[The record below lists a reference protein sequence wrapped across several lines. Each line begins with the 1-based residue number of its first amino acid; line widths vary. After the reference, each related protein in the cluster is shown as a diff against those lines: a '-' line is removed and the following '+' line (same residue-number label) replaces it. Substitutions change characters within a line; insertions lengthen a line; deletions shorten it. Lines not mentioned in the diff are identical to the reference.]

1 MVVQITPIS
10 FEYDLKALFSALYPE
25 AMCVFYVNE
34 SELIEKDMDPSL
46 LFVKWQ
52 LVADSE
58 KVSVKYSENQWMI
71 GEEAKNKGLGE
82 SVQRA
87 KLLEDYPRFLA
98 PNDEMKLKR
107 LQKRL
112 LKLLAYEIYLSR
124 GGRPLPWGTLTGI
137 RPTKILLDFCRHY
150 GLKENEMAEEM
161 RSLYG
166 VSEEKIQLMIQ
177 VVAMEYPIL
186 QRNEEDEVS
195 VYVGIP
201 FCPTR
206 CLYCSFTSYPIDQWQ
221 SQVKDYLNAL
231 EREIAMT
238 YEACIGTSKIRTL
251 YVGGGTPT
259 SLNAQDL
266 KYFMELL
273 ARQFSLSE
281 IEEITVEAGRPDTI
295 TRDKLEILR
304 SFGVKRISINPQ
316 TMNDDTLKRIG
327 RHHTTQ
333 EIIDAYVLAKEVGF
347 ETINMDIIIGLVG
360 EKKEDV
366 INTLQEIRK
375 LDPENLTVHT
385 LALKRASR
393 LKETESEYDFVTED
407 TVEEMLNLT
416 FDAAKEMQM
425 VPYYLYRQKQMVGQ
439 FENVGYTKKGHACT
453 YNVEIMEEAQTI
465 WAYGAGAS
473 TKVVFPHE
481 NRLERIEN
489 VKDVEHYIRRIDEMI
504 QRKLEGANDSKANK
518 QGKDI

>member
-1 MVVQITPIS
+1 
-10 FEYDLKALFSALYPE
+10 
-25 AMCVFYVNE
+25 MCVFYVH
-34 SELIEKDMDPSL
+34 ELELVDKEINAFIPLVRWE
-46 LFVKWQ
+46 LF
-52 LVADSE
+52 ADSE
-58 KVSVKYSENQWMI
+58 KVSVKYTESPCLTN
-71 GEEAKNKGLGE
+71 GEVNDVLSDKIVLQE
-82 SVQRA
+82 R
-87 KLLEDYPRFLA
+87 LLTDYPRFLA

-112 LKLLAYEIYLSR
+112 LKLIAYDIYLSL

-150 GLKENEMAEEM
+150 GLHKEEMAEEM

-166 VSEEKIQLMIQ
+166 VSEEKIQLMIE
-177 VVAMEYPIL
+177 VVTEEYPIL
-186 QRNEEDEVS
+186 KKNEENEVS

-231 EREIAMT
+231 ECEISMT

-266 KYFMELL
+266 KFFMELL
-273 ARQFSLSE
+273 SRQFSLSE

-295 TRDKLEILR
+295 TREKLEILR

-316 TMNDDTLKRIG
+316 TMNDETLKRIG

-360 EKKEDV
+360 EKKEQV
-366 INTLQEIRK
+366 QNTLSEIKK
-375 LDPENLTVHT
+375 LNPENLTVHT

-393 LKETESEYDFVTED
+393 LKETESEYDFITEEV
-407 TVEEMLNLT
+407 VEEMLNMT
-416 FDAAKEMQM
+416 FVAAKDMEM

-439 FENVGYTKKGHACT
+439 FENVGYTKPGHACT

-504 QRKLEGANDSKANK
+504 QRKLDGA
-518 QGKDI
+518 KDLRK